1 MRRTLTIISFILFGV
16 FAAQAQ
22 DRIYFIDSQVVNAV
36 VDEVGHELVYYR
48 LYENQNG
55 PVYSTPVAD
64 IAKIVYHEGHE
75 QKFLSGSIFNED
87 LLKNAGGQA
96 GAMRFVNGK
105 LYIGSRTY
113 YGAQQ
118 AEYVVFNMYGD
129 DYFMARQRR
138 GWGHALTWLGASAFS
153 LGVLAVAINLDIEPG
168 MALLMGAGAAGMGV
182 GIPLIC
188 SGNKIMRGI
197 AADYNSRTATSRQ
210 PELTFGPCRSG
221 VGFAL
226 NF

>member
-1 MRRTLTIISFILFGV
+1 MRRTLTIILCMLFGV

-36 VDEVGHELVYYR
+36 VDEVGHDLVYYR

-55 PVYSTPVAD
+55 PVYSTPVNHVS
-64 IAKIVYHEGHE
+64 KIVYHEGHE
-75 QKFLSGSIFNED
+75 QNFLAGSIFNED

-96 GAMRFVNGK
+96 GTMRFVNGK

-138 GWGHALTWLGASAFS
+138 GWGHTLTWLGASMFS
-153 LGVLAVAINLDIEPG
+153 LATLAAAINLELEPG
-168 MALLMGAGAAGMGV
+168 MALLMGAGAGGMGA

-188 SGNKIMRGI
+188 SGNKIMKGI
-197 AADYNSRTATSRQ
+197 AADYNSRIASSRQ

-221 VGFAL
+221 VGLAL

>member
-1 MRRTLTIISFILFGV
+1 MRRTLTFILFMLFGV
-16 FAAQAQ
+16 LAANAQ

-75 QKFLSGSIFNED
+75 QNFLSGSIFNEE
-87 LLKNAGGQA
+87 LLKIAGGKT
-96 GAMRFVNGK
+96 GAMRFMNGK

-129 DYFMARQRR
+129 DYYKARQRR

-153 LGVLAVAINLDIEPG
+153 LGALGAAINLDIEPG
-168 MALLMGAGAAGMGV
+168 MALLMGAGAAGMGA

-188 SGNKIMRGI
+188 SGNRIMKGI
-197 AADYNSRTATSRQ
+197 AADYNSRTASSRH
-210 PELTFGPCRSG
+210 PELTFGPCNG
-221 VGFAL
+221 GLGFAL

>member
-1 MRRTLTIISFILFGV
+1 MRRTLTIILFMLFGV

-22 DRIYFIDSQVVNAV
+22 DRIYFIDSHVVNAV
-36 VDEVGHELVYYR
+36 IDEVGHDLVYYR

-55 PVYSTPVAD
+55 PVYSTPVNHVS
-64 IAKIVYHEGHE
+64 KIVYHEGHE
-75 QKFLSGSIFNED
+75 QNFLAGYIFNED
-87 LLKNAGGQA
+87 LLKNAGGQT
-96 GAMRFVNGK
+96 GTMRFVNGK

-138 GWGHALTWLGASAFS
+138 GWGHTLTWLGASMFS
-153 LGVLAVAINLDIEPG
+153 LATLAAAINLELEPG
-168 MALLMGAGAAGMGV
+168 MALLMGAGAVGMGA

-188 SGNKIMRGI
+188 SGNKIMKGI
-197 AADYNSRTATSRQ
+197 AADYNSRIASSRQ

-221 VGFAL
+221 VGLAL

>member
-1 MRRTLTIISFILFGV
+1 
-16 FAAQAQ
+16 
-22 DRIYFIDSQVVNAV
+22 
-36 VDEVGHELVYYR
+36 
-48 LYENQNG
+48 
-55 PVYSTPVAD
+55 
-64 IAKIVYHEGHE
+64 
-75 QKFLSGSIFNED
+75 
-87 LLKNAGGQA
+87 
-96 GAMRFVNGK
+96 MRFVNGK

-138 GWGHALTWLGASAFS
+138 GWGHTLTWLGASMFS
-153 LGVLAVAINLDIEPG
+153 LATLAAAINLELEPG
-168 MALLMGAGAAGMGV
+168 MALLMGAGAVGMGA

-188 SGNKIMRGI
+188 SGNKIMKGI
-197 AADYNSRTATSRQ
+197 AADYNSRIAPYRQ

-221 VGFAL
+221 VGLAL